1 MKYVKLFESHND
13 IDMEEF
19 FSFAKEAFVDFMD
32 DDMVEWF
39 VGKDNTKTLSKRIG
53 YDRYVRYNPEITIRI
68 KLPVD
73 GHTFSLKNIS
83 SKIDTHK
90 KQIEILE
97 EIRVA
102 ILRIKD
108 EFGIEPTTITT
119 ETYKRYYEISY
130 VF

>member
-13 IDMEEF
+13 IDIEEF

-32 DDMVEWF
+32 DDMVKWI
-39 VGKDNTKTLSKRIG
+39 VGKDKTKTLSKKIG
-53 YDRYVRYNPEITIRI
+53 HDRYIMYDPTITIRI

-73 GHTFSLKNIS
+73 AHNFSLKNIS

-108 EFGIEPTTITT
+108 EFGIEPTIAT
-119 ETYKRYYEISY
+119 ETYKRYYDISY
-130 VF
+130 DF